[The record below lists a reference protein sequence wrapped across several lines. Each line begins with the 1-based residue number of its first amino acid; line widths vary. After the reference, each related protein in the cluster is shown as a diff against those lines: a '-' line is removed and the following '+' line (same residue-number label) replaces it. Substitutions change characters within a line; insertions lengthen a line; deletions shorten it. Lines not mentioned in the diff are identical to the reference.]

1 VNRLPPAR
9 ATGYNTIRRRAT
21 GVFMPTRIVVLVVS
35 LMVAVPAAL
44 FVVAAGDPDQ
54 AAPASPPPQVVEK
67 KEKPRPDVEFFEKH
81 VITTIK
87 IEIDAPD
94 LEKLRKDP
102 RVYVPAIVHDL
113 RPDRPAEVHF
123 DVGVHVKGAAGSFR
137 QVDERPALT
146 LNFDKFADDQKFHGL
161 DKLHLNNSV
170 QDPSHLSELIG
181 SSIFRKA
188 GIAAPRVSH
197 ARVYLNGRELGF
209 YVLKEGFDRSF
220 LRQFFKDRAG
230 VLFEGQFVEVDG
242 KLPPKVNEEKAD
254 PKVFQ
259 RLTAAA
265 RESDPIKRRALLDEV
280 LATDEFLTFMAL
292 EAMTAHWD
300 GYGFNRNNYRVYHE
314 AKTGKLHFLPAGM
327 DQLFQRPDHELFPH
341 GGLVARAMTEHP
353 EDRER
358 FVRRIAELR
367 KTVFNPDALV
377 AELEEASAAMVPMLE
392 EIGPDAVRNHKEQAR
407 ILRERIVARVREI
420 DRRLNSM
427 PKPLKFDADG
437 IASLGNWGAKQDG
450 GNPKHE
456 EVEREGKPVL
466 RIAANGSPVVAS
478 YRSTVLLTKGRY
490 TFEGLCRA
498 IGVTA
503 SDGANTGVGLRI
515 SGGQRQQR
523 LVGTTGWEACTFE
536 FEVGEGTRE
545 VVLVCELRAN
555 AGEAMF
561 DVGSLVLRRR

>member
-1 VNRLPPAR
+1 MS
-9 ATGYNTIRRRAT
+9 G
-21 GVFMPTRIVVLVVS
+21 RIVVLVMS
-35 LMVAVPAAL
+35 SMVALPAAVL
-44 FVVAAGDPDQ
+44 VVGVGDADP
-54 AAPASPPPQVVEK
+54 AAPASPPSVVEK
-67 KEKPRPDVEFFEKH
+67 REKPRPDVEFFEKH
-81 VITTIK
+81 VIPTIK
-87 IEIDAPD
+87 IEIDGPD
-94 LEKLRKDP
+94 VEKLRKDP
-102 RVYVPAIVHDL
+102 RAYVPAIVHDL

-146 LNFDKFADDQKFHGL
+146 LNFDKFADDQKFHGM

-254 PKVFQ
+254 PTVFQ
-259 RLTAAA
+259 RLTGAA
-265 RESDPIKRRALLDEV
+265 RESDAAKRREMLDEV
-280 LATDEFLTFMAL
+280 LAVDDFRTFTAL

-300 GYGFNRNNYRVYHE
+300 GYGFNRNNYRVYHQ

-327 DQLFQRPDHELFPH
+327 DQLFQRPDHDLFPH
-341 GGLVARAMTEHP
+341 GGLVARAITQDQ

-358 FVRRIAELR
+358 YVERIAELR
-367 KTVFNPDALV
+367 KRVFDADALV
-377 AELEEASAAMVPMLE
+377 ADLEEASAAMMPMLE

-407 ILRERIVARVREI
+407 ILKERIVARVREI

-437 IASLGNWGAKQDG
+437 IASVGNWGAKQDG
-450 GNPKHE
+450 GNPKHQ
-456 EVEREGKPVL
+456 EVEHEGKPVL
-466 RIAANGSPVVAS
+466 RIAANGSSVVAS
-478 YRSTVLLTKGRY
+478 YRSTVLLTKGKY
-490 TFEGLCRA
+490 TFEGRCRA
-498 IGVTA
+498 VGVTA

-515 SGGQRQQR
+515 SGGQREKR
-523 LVGTTGWEACTFE
+523 LVGTTGWEACAFE
-536 FEVGEGTRE
+536 FEVGEGSRE

-561 DVGSLVLRRR
+561 DVGSLRIRRR